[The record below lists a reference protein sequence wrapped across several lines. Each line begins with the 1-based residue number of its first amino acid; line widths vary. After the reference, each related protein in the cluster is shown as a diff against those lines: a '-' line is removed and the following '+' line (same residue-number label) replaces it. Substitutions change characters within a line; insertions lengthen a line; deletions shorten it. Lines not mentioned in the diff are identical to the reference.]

1 MADDTAVRVIIPY
14 QPRAQFKPY
23 HNSDKRWRIMVVH
36 RRGGKTVASVN
47 EMIRSALICQRPNP
61 RTAYIAP
68 LYKQAKDVAWSY
80 AKEYGLSVPG
90 AEANESELRIDFPNG
105 GRFRLYGADNPDALR
120 GIYLDDCV
128 LDEYADMRPRFLS
141 TVIRPALSDR
151 KGRLTVIGTPK
162 GHNEFHA
169 LYYGDDD
176 GFTGAVKDP
185 EWFAMTL
192 RASDTGLLDDEELAS
207 ARKMMSEAQYA
218 QEYECSFEAA
228 IEGAYFG
235 ALMEAANR
243 DGRIAPLPYQSS
255 LPVYTAWDLGVGD
268 DTSIWFAQR
277 SGGWLHIIDHY
288 ATNGQP
294 ASHYVDVLRAK
305 PYNYAKHFLPHDAD
319 NREWSN
325 GKSRLD
331 TLKGLGLQNTSVLP
345 RIAVDDGINAVRLL
359 MPTCRFDSVKCK
371 NGLESLRQYRREYDE
386 NKRTFKPTPLHDWS
400 SHDADSFRYLA
411 MGLEPEAAVPIDIPR
426 YSQQGRRS
434 RQYTTDSGWAA

>member
-1 MADDTAVRVIIPY
+1 
-14 QPRAQFKPY
+14 
-23 HNSDKRWRIMVVH
+23 MVVH

-47 EMIRSALICQRPNP
+47 EMIRSALVCQRPNP

-176 GFTGAVKDP
+176 GFTGAIKDP

-228 IEGAYFG
+228 IEGAYYG

-243 DGRIAPLPYQSS
+243 DGRIAVLPYNAA

-268 DTSIWFAQR
+268 DTAIWFAQR

-288 ATNGQP
+288 STNGQP
-294 ASHYVDVLRAK
+294 ASHYVDTLRAK

-331 TLKGLGLQNTSVLP
+331 TLKSLGLQNTSVLP

-400 SHDADSFRYLA
+400 SHDADAFRYLA